1 MDRMLGKSGGENS
14 MRVLI
19 TEDDKKVASFLRKG
33 LEQECYAV
41 DVANDGAEGAAMAG
55 ESDYDILILDLLL
68 PKMTGLQ
75 VLRQLRRTK
84 SKLPVLVLT
93 ARDAVEDLVA
103 ALDAGAD
110 DYLVKPFVFAELAAR
125 VRALLRRGERSLSA
139 YCIADLTLD
148 VGHRTVSRA
157 GRKIELSSKEFA
169 LLEYLL
175 RHARQT
181 VTRTNIIEHVWD
193 IHFDSVS
200 NVVDVYVKY
209 LRDKIDKDFSLPL
222 IRTVRGVGYMLTDG
236 DDAVA

>member
-1 MDRMLGKSGGENS
+1 M
-14 MRVLI
+14 I
-19 TEDDKKVASFLRKG
+19 
-33 LEQECYAV
+33 
-41 DVANDGAEGAAMAG
+41 G
-55 ESDYDILILDLLL
+55 ESDYDILILDLVL
-68 PKMTGLQ
+68 PTLSGLQ
-75 VLRQLRRTK
+75 VLEKVRRAK
-84 SKLPVLVLT
+84 PRLPVLVLT

-125 VRALLRRGERSLSA
+125 VRALLRRGDRSLA
-139 YCIADLTLD
+139 TYRIADLTLD
-148 VGHRTVSRA
+148 VAHRRVSRA

-175 RHARQT
+175 RHARHM
-181 VTRTNIIEHVWD
+181 VTRTSIIEHVWD

-209 LRDKIDKDFSLPL
+209 LRNKIDKNFSPPL
-222 IRTVRGVGYMLTDG
+222 IRTIRGVGYMLTDE

>member
-1 MDRMLGKSGGENS
+1 

-19 TEDDKKVASFLRKG
+19 TEDDKKVASFICKG

-41 DVANDGAEGAAMAG
+41 DVAHDGAEGAAMAG
-55 ESDYDILILDLLL
+55 ESDYDILILDLAL
-68 PKMTGLQ
+68 PKMSGLQ
-75 VLRQLRRTK
+75 VLRKVRQAK
-84 SKLPVLVLT
+84 CCLPVLVLT
-93 ARDAVEDLVA
+93 CRDAVEDMVA

-125 VRALLRRGERSLSA
+125 VRALLRRRDRSMTA
-139 YCIADLTLD
+139 YRIADLTLD
-148 VGHRTVSRA
+148 VAHRTVSRA
-157 GRKIELSSKEFA
+157 GHKIDLSSKEFA

-175 RHARQT
+175 RHARRT
-181 VTRTNIIEHVWD
+181 VTRTSIIEHVWD

-209 LRDKIDKDFSLPL
+209 LRDKIDKGFSPPL
-222 IRTVRGVGYMLTDG
+222 IRTIRGVGYMLTDE